1 MYKQP
6 SRKWFFRLLTAASEF
21 SLMAD
26 ETIDIADRAELTIS
40 VHYVDSDKRSIIEEF
55 LGLVEVVGG

>member
-6 SRKWFFRLLTAASEF
+6 SRKWFFRSLTAASEF

-26 ETIDIADRAELTIS
+26 KTTDIANQAELTIS
-40 VHYVDSDKRSIIEEF
+40 VHYVDSNKHSITEEF